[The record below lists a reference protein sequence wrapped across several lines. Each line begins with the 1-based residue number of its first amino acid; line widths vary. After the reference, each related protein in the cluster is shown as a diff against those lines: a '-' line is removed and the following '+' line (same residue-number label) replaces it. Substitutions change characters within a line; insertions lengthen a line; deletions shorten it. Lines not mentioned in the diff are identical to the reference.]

1 MHGVL
6 TMVAF
11 WTCRNAWFQHLPFA
25 KRGDENAP
33 SGPRRL
39 RPWFLVL
46 ALGLAAC
53 SEDKSAPQQAAPLP
67 PIPVGVIKIT
77 ERPTHP
83 QLSFVGRVEA
93 TDSVDLIAR
102 VDGFLDKRTFTEGQ
116 AVKTGDLLFVLQKDA
131 LQAAQANLAKA
142 QADADNLKL
151 QTERARSLYKQKTV
165 SQAMLDDRVA
175 AEKQALAVV
184 QQAQA
189 SLERAQINL
198 GYTDIRAPF
207 SGRIGMAN
215 FSVGALVGP
224 SSGPL
229 ATIVSQ
235 DPIYVTFPV
244 SDKTILDL
252 TEGGRTAT
260 DRSNVAVSLKLSNG
274 MTYPQTGAI
283 DFTGIKINP
292 NTDTLMVRA
301 QFPNPN
307 NVLIDGQYVQVTAAS
322 KHPVEALLVPQK
334 AIMTDQSGNY
344 VLAVGEDNKVIQRQI
359 TQGSTFG
366 SNVVVKSGLAVGDQ
380 VVVDGLQ
387 RIRPGQKVDPQIVDA
402 TTPAQK
408 AMSVGN

>member
-1 MHGVL
+1 MQRRQVS
-6 TMVAF
+6 
-11 WTCRNAWFQHLPFA
+11 FA
-25 KRGDENAP
+25 ASR
-33 SGPRRL
+33 S
-39 RPWFLVL
+39 
-46 ALGLAAC
+46 
-53 SEDKSAPQQAAPLP
+53 LP

-131 LQAAQANLAKA
+131 LQAALDAAQANLAKA

-151 QTERARSLYKQKTV
+151 QTECARSLYKQKTV

-235 DPIYVTFPV
+235 GP
-244 SDKTILDL
+244 DL
-252 TEGGRTAT
+252 RHLP
-260 DRSNVAVSLKLSNG
+260 R
-274 MTYPQTGAI
+274 
-283 DFTGIKINP
+283 
-292 NTDTLMVRA
+292 
-301 QFPNPN
+301 
-307 NVLIDGQYVQVTAAS
+307 
-322 KHPVEALLVPQK
+322 
-334 AIMTDQSGNY
+334 
-344 VLAVGEDNKVIQRQI
+344 QRQDHSRFNRRRENGHRP
-359 TQGSTFG
+359 QQCSRQPD
-366 SNVVVKSGLAVGDQ
+366 A
-380 VVVDGLQ
+380 LQ
-387 RIRPGQKVDPQIVDA
+387 RHDISANGGHRLYRDQD
-402 TTPAQK
+402 
-408 AMSVGN
+408 